1 MRAALAALLLA
12 SLSTPARA
20 QDEYGARGLYPVYE
34 SGPQWVIF
42 DKAKV
47 GGAKELAPGGRFLV
61 VGSEGAQLFAVAR
74 SSPTYGGACRAR
86 KPARLRGALL
96 KGPRSA
102 VGEPVMAVRVPPE
115 FKLTGSKAVFRSLP
129 NAVSEDLYRA
139 HGAEL
144 AAASVE
150 EAKAGSFKF
159 SPEDSTAAT
168 FLQDP
173 KPEAVTLKIDF
184 AAPVTVEGL
193 GKAFVLVTGAQIG
206 ASYRRCLRLVSGK
219 LLGGCAEMPH
229 ALMAETSLLRFVSY
243 DPGGNGRP
251 YLLAYTTGAPLWG
264 HERWGFVL
272 RAAGPRLFLRDAMD
286 PRCRDGF

>member
-1 MRAALAALLLA
+1 
-12 SLSTPARA
+12 
-20 QDEYGARGLYPVYE
+20 V
-34 SGPQWVIF
+34 VF

-61 VGSEGAQLFAVAR
+61 VGTVGAQLFAVAR

-86 KPARLRGALL
+86 KPARLRAALL

-102 VGEPVMAVRVPPE
+102 VGEPVMAVKVPE
-115 FKLTGSKAVFRSLP
+115 TFKLSGSKAVYRALD
-129 NAVSEDLYRA
+129 NAVGEDLYREL
-139 HGAEL
+139 GAAL

-150 EAKAGSFKF
+150 EAKAGAFKF
-159 SPEDSTAAT
+159 GPEDSAAAA

-184 AAPVTVEGL
+184 AAPVVVEGL
-193 GKAFVLVTGAQIG
+193 GKAVVLVTGAQISS
-206 ASYRRCLRLVSGK
+206 SYRRCLRLAAGGK

-251 YLLAYTTGAPLWG
+251 YLLAYSTGAPLWG

-272 RAAGPRLFLRDAMD
+272 RAGGPRLFLRDAMD